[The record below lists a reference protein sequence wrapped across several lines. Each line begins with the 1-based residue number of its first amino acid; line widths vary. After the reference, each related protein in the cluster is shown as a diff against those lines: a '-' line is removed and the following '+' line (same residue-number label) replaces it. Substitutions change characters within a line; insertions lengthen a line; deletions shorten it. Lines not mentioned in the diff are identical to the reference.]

1 MTTAPNWSAVDD
13 DTADLLA
20 LVADVDHPSV
30 DHEWQFYAEALAV
43 AADELGVIS
52 PNHLRELVRGNVA
65 PRRIGAF
72 ARRAVS
78 LGLVE
83 YTGRWV
89 VSDDTEGRNSGKPV
103 REMRWL
109 SQT

>member
-1 MTTAPNWSAVDD
+1 MTSAPNWSAVDD
-13 DTADLLA
+13 ATDSLLS
-20 LVADVDHPSV
+20 LVADDRHPSV
-30 DHEWQFYAEALAV
+30 EFEWHHYTDALKV
-43 AADELGVIS
+43 AADDAGTIN
-52 PNHLRELVRGNVA
+52 PNYLRELVRGHVA

-72 ARRAVS
+72 ARRALS

-89 VSDDTEGRNSGKPV
+89 VSDDAEGRNAGKPV

-109 SQT
+109 A